1 MQNGLRSFFKK
12 NIQTFFAIKPR
23 ETIPVIIKIAII
35 KFLALSIFTGCS
47 ATVSIT
53 DMLAGTETNVTL
65 DIQEV
70 SSGVS
75 LTEGSSIVLIVSQSE
90 TRNQD
95 TVAKISI
102 SANSDNAEI
111 ESIFNS
117 NNYNLQ
123 ISSNS
128 KTGSVAI
135 NTNHI
140 SKYTGDQKFILNLT
154 STDSKITTKKN
165 QIEITIKDAED
176 PPVVKFNSNSQN
188 ISEGAGSGV
197 ATVTMNRAAS
207 FPITVN
213 YSFVNNT
220 AIKGTDFAG
229 TNSSITFAAGE
240 TTKTISYTVTDNA
253 VPGAAK
259 DFSIQLT
266 SITSPA
272 TLSATEKI
280 HTVNILDNDTATLSI
295 NGGSVAE
302 GNNLIFT
309 VNMSPV
315 STQTVTV
322 DYATADG
329 TAVAGTQY
337 VSKSGTLTFAAG
349 DSSKTISV
357 TTTAN
362 AGEICAS
369 DKNFT
374 IQLSNAAQAGI
385 GTSSATGTITDPDIP
400 SVSLADTSGTEGN
413 NIVFT
418 ASLSAACSTKN
429 VSFNWATSSGTA
441 ISNTDFGAVNSAA
454 SVTAGTT
461 TVTLPVTTIQNSI
474 YEGDKNFTVS
484 LSSFTNATAGSPTS
498 ATGTIHDD
506 ELPLGSFSVSG
517 ITAASGDST
526 SDAFLVNATSP
537 KVNWSA
543 STNATSYDVTIYD
556 STGNSVVCA
565 TQNTT
570 STNFDFA
577 GGSCNLSTNT
587 DYKAGVVAKLGAQ
600 TQNASNNKYS
610 FHVNAS
616 PTLGSGGA
624 GPWYVMQGGS
634 ITINAAWAASPS
646 VGIATDAEGDSFS
659 ITNVGTTTFGASV
672 TNNSSNLVY
681 TAGASA
687 NGKDTFSFTITDA
700 KGGTLTTTMTI
711 HVMTAYT
718 WTGGGGIN
726 TWSSAG
732 KENWCGTINTNK
744 NGCVGLTGV
753 PGASNVAVIDDTCTG
768 SFCSPTN
775 NYNVSVQGLKITGSQ
790 FTQGAGYTLTIGSSG
805 FTQTAGIFTGGNSA
819 ISSGGAISI
828 TGGDFTSTSNT
839 FTYSGNSLTISAA
852 NLFHHN
858 NGTFSFSG
866 SSVTR
871 SVSANNVDFYHVN
884 FAGYYDQTTLSA
896 NINVLGNLTLS
907 DTYNGGSGKI
917 DGSYINLYGH
927 LTTSNYGKS
936 GNTEIKIVGNSNQT
950 LTGISGANIPK
961 LTIESTGG
969 TVSFSGTLYL
979 TNNFTYTS
987 GTVDAGTSTVYIT
1000 SKSAKTINANSMSFY
1015 NFTFGGW
1022 YVNYTLS
1029 SPMTVLGTL
1038 TLADTY
1044 NGYSGGVNGS
1054 YINAKGDITCTNY
1067 GQSGTTVVYINGN
1080 TNQTI
1085 SGASG
1090 AHIPNLNI
1098 NSSGGTVTFT
1108 GSFSL
1113 YRDFTYTSGT
1123 VDFGTSSL
1131 SFSSGNDHTIS
1142 ASNLNFYDLI
1152 LSGSNSDFTI
1162 SSSFNVYGTLTI
1174 NDSYSGTINGNTI
1187 YAFGNV
1193 TATNNGKAG
1202 TTLIKLVGSSN
1213 QTVTGSTNT
1222 SFPSLE
1228 IASLGG
1234 TVTFVNTS
1242 IIVGNFNYTSGAVDF
1257 GTSTIIF
1264 SGNSANHTIS
1274 ANGINF
1280 NNVTFA
1286 GSLSTTTLSTNINIL
1301 GTVIFSETWSGAVNG
1316 YTINAYGNVTTTGNG
1331 NAGTTNLVILGNNN
1345 TSLTCSGIS
1354 YFPGSMLTIQK
1365 DPGATVNLTT
1375 NCSYNRSGQN
1385 LTVASGELNLSGYSL
1400 TVNNNLTVNVGA
1412 TLTASGGTYSPSSG
1426 AKFSCLGTCNP

>member
-1 MQNGLRSFFKK
+1 M
-12 NIQTFFAIKPR
+12 KPR
-23 ETIPVIIKIAII
+23 K
-35 KFLALSIFTGCS
+35 
-47 ATVSIT
+47 
-53 DMLAGTETNVTL
+53 
-65 DIQEV
+65 Q
-70 SSGVS
+70 
-75 LTEGSSIVLIVSQSE
+75 
-90 TRNQD
+90 
-95 TVAKISI
+95 
-102 SANSDNAEI
+102 
-111 ESIFNS
+111 
-117 NNYNLQ
+117 
-123 ISSNS
+123 
-128 KTGSVAI
+128 
-135 NTNHI
+135 
-140 SKYTGDQKFILNLT
+140 
-154 STDSKITTKKN
+154 
-165 QIEITIKDAED
+165 
-176 PPVVKFNSNSQN
+176 
-188 ISEGAGSGV
+188 
-197 ATVTMNRAAS
+197 
-207 FPITVN
+207 FP
-213 YSFVNNT
+213 
-220 AIKGTDFAG
+220 
-229 TNSSITFAAGE
+229 
-240 TTKTISYTVTDNA
+240 
-253 VPGAAK
+253 
-259 DFSIQLT
+259 
-266 SITSPA
+266 
-272 TLSATEKI
+272 
-280 HTVNILDNDTATLSI
+280 
-295 NGGSVAE
+295 
-302 GNNLIFT
+302 
-309 VNMSPV
+309 
-315 STQTVTV
+315 
-322 DYATADG
+322 
-329 TAVAGTQY
+329 
-337 VSKSGTLTFAAG
+337 
-349 DSSKTISV
+349 
-357 TTTAN
+357 
-362 AGEICAS
+362 
-369 DKNFT
+369 
-374 IQLSNAAQAGI
+374 
-385 GTSSATGTITDPDIP
+385 
-400 SVSLADTSGTEGN
+400 
-413 NIVFT
+413 
-418 ASLSAACSTKN
+418 
-429 VSFNWATSSGTA
+429 
-441 ISNTDFGAVNSAA
+441 
-454 SVTAGTT
+454 
-461 TVTLPVTTIQNSI
+461 
-474 YEGDKNFTVS
+474 
-484 LSSFTNATAGSPTS
+484 
-498 ATGTIHDD
+498 
-506 ELPLGSFSVSG
+506 
-517 ITAASGDST
+517 
-526 SDAFLVNATSP
+526 
-537 KVNWSA
+537 
-543 STNATSYDVTIYD
+543 
-556 STGNSVVCA
+556 
-565 TQNTT
+565 NTT
-570 STNFDFA
+570 STNYDFA

-718 WTGGGGIN
+718 WTGGGGNN

-839 FTYSGNSLTISAA
+839 FTYSGNSLTISAT

-907 DTYNGGSGKI
+907 DTYNGGIGKI

-979 TNNFTYTS
+979 TNNFTYKS

-1000 SKSAKTINANSMSFY
+1000 SNSAKTINANSMSFY

-1022 YVNYTLS
+1022 NVNYTLS

-1090 AHIPNLNI
+1090 SHIPNLNI

-1108 GSFSL
+1108 GSFNL
-1113 YRDFTYTSGT
+1113 MRDFTYTSGT
-1123 VDFGTSSL
+1123 VDFGTSTL
-1131 SFSSGNDHTIS
+1131 VFNTAGTTQTIN
-1142 ASNLNFYDLI
+1142 ANNLNFYNITFSGQDTTVQTVSNPFNVLGTLSYNTAYGPGALNGSYI
-1152 LSGSNSDFTI
+1152 NLYGNLSLSNYGRGGSTNLFFVGGSNSTLSCVSGASLSGS
-1162 SSSFNVYGTLTI
+1162 TLTVQK
-1174 NDSYSGTINGNTI
+1174 DSGFKVS
-1187 YAFGNV
+1187 
-1193 TATNNGKAG
+1193 
-1202 TTLIKLVGSSN
+1202 
-1213 QTVTGSTNT
+1213 QT
-1222 SFPSLE
+1222 
-1228 IASLGG
+1228 
-1234 TVTFVNTS
+1234 
-1242 IIVGNFNYTSGAVDF
+1242 
-1257 GTSTIIF
+1257 
-1264 SGNSANHTIS
+1264 SAC
-1274 ANGINF
+1274 
-1280 NNVTFA
+1280 
-1286 GSLSTTTLSTNINIL
+1286 SLST
-1301 GTVIFSETWSGAVNG
+1301 
-1316 YTINAYGNVTTTGNG
+1316 
-1331 NAGTTNLVILGNNN
+1331 
-1345 TSLTCSGIS
+1345 
-1354 YFPGSMLTIQK
+1354 
-1365 DPGATVNLTT
+1365 
-1375 NCSYNRSGQN
+1375 SGQN
-1385 LTVASGELNLSGYSL
+1385 FTVQSGEHDMAGYNL